1 MDIGSS
7 KMAGCPFMALTV
19 GNFYTPVLVWV
30 YLVPSKIKLLVLLH
44 QVAWDQPQTQ
54 GSFQ

>member
-1 MDIGSS
+1 
-7 KMAGCPFMALTV
+7 MAGCRFMALTV

-30 YLVPSKIKLLVLLH
+30 YLVPSKINLLALLH

-54 GSFQ
+54 S